1 MPNQRP
7 NTLGNATF
15 VMAHELGHAIASQ
28 KMFGD
33 QPTEKIPGQR
43 KPTTGKTIEDLP

>member
-1 MPNQRP
+1 MLQPGAKKPNQRP

-15 VMAHELGHAIASQ
+15 MMAHELGHAIASQ

-33 QPTEKIPGQR
+33 QPA
-43 KPTTGKTIEDLP
+43 